1 MFTAPLDPAGWTLTT
16 PGPVTVPGGLRYADV
31 ALLQLRAERPAAD
44 GTVRAP
50 VPGILRSLT
59 PSGGPTW
66 VELQVNPFPVRRTV
80 QSLPFG
86 LPTFY
91 LVFDPGATLTP
102 FADGDAA
109 AAGDQLAT
117 VAALTLLCA
126 GQDRVARDPALW
138 GSQILAALS
147 AADLPTWQPFADAI
161 AAQTANGAG
170 APVLILDHRGFP
182 RETATI
188 EIRSGG
194 TTATAQLTAADGGD
208 LQRAVARMHTADP
221 ATMPLTAVLPA
232 GGGAATLRPA
242 GADVQLARLEDGA
255 HAAAQIEVTPAFRHV
270 TLTDLPDWFAPQVA
284 QSDHPLARYTRNN
297 EYTSFVNGGE
307 YFDDLFRRLGDA
319 VGAGADGGLHLVG
332 GWQTFPDEQLTDV
345 RPWDPVPDPGQPP
358 PPLPKSL
365 VEAATLIGGA
375 GGATRF
381 LSPKFIQLDP
391 GSPVE
396 TFELTLFSAIVM
408 GLLRGQNVDFMRTD
422 AAGAI
427 ILLALF
433 ILNAIAITWIID
445 TDGSAL
451 EPNKDAVELL
461 DAIQNAASRYA
472 PHPATVADNPAS
484 PPLSGFPYDSFFK
497 LIRHFGFYHTK
508 FAVVKAG
515 TERYGYAGGIDI
527 NPNRLDD
534 VRHLGRGPYHDV
546 HARVRG
552 KAVRDV
558 ELTFAERWSRDGGTT
573 ELAFE
578 PAATGELADAGTD
591 VVQVARTYFKAADP
605 SRELEFAPT
614 GDKTIADTL
623 IQAIG
628 AAREF
633 IYIEDQYYTP
643 PDDYREALLAKV
655 AGRDIKTLVI
665 VLPSTPDQPFGEI
678 QRTGFIAQL
687 HAADAGAGIVR
698 IGYPRRHYTVADN
711 ELRASSGRLELSQDL
726 QASGG
731 VDPTVVLGPKQ
742 RLPQVPFW
750 LSIEGEL
757 MYAFNEST
765 TPTPDP
771 EHAQV
776 FEVVR
781 GDDTRAGVRPRPH
794 KRGAPATVI
803 DLAGIYVHAK
813 MMIVDDAFVSV
824 GSANINRRGLY
835 HDGEINL
842 FSVPQQLKATPANPV
857 AALRRRL
864 WAEMLDLPIATAG
877 PLLAD
882 PRAAARLFD
891 RSALHGNRFVDF
903 DAHPTHLMYDAT
915 GGDGL
920 ALIVFRAALLDE
932 FVIADHEKMFD
943 AIVDPTSAVEDA

>member
-1 MFTAPLDPAGWTLTT
+1 MFAAPLDPAGWMLTT
-16 PGPVTVPGGLRYADV
+16 PGTLTVPAGLRYTDV
-31 ALLQLRAERPAAD
+31 PLLQLRAERPAAD
-44 GTVRAP
+44 GEVRAP
-50 VPGILRSLT
+50 APGTLRSVT

-66 VELQVNPFPVRRTV
+66 VELQVNPFPLRRTV
-80 QSLPFG
+80 SALPFG

-102 FADGDAA
+102 FADGDAV
-109 AAGDQLAT
+109 AAGDQLAI
-117 VAALTLLCA
+117 VAVLTLLCA
-126 GQDRVARDPALW
+126 GQDRIARDPALW
-138 GSQILAALS
+138 ASQILAALPV
-147 AADLPTWQPFADAI
+147 ADRPAWAPFADAI
-161 AAQTANGAG
+161 AAQTATGAD

-182 RETATI
+182 RETATV
-188 EIRSGG
+188 EIRSGA
-194 TTATAQLTAADGGD
+194 TTATARLTAADGGD
-208 LQRAVARMHTADP
+208 LQRAVARMHAANP
-221 ATMPLTAVLPA
+221 ATMPLTTVLPA

-255 HAAAQIEVTPAFRHV
+255 HAASEIEVTPALRHV
-270 TLTDLPDWFAPQVA
+270 TVTDLPDWFAPQFA
-284 QSDHPLARYTRNN
+284 QSDHALARYTRHN
-297 EYTSFVNGGE
+297 EYRSLVNGGE
-307 YFDDLFRRLGDA
+307 YFDDLFRRLQDA
-319 VGAGADGGLHLVG
+319 LGAGADGGLHLVG

-345 RPWDPVPDPGQPP
+345 RPWDPARDPSQ

-365 VEAATLIGGA
+365 VEAATLIGNA
-375 GGATRF
+375 HGATRF

-396 TFELTLFSAIVM
+396 TAELTLFSAIVM
-408 GLLRGQNVDFMRTD
+408 GLLRGQNVDFVRTD
-422 AAGAI
+422 PAGAI

-433 ILNAIAITWIID
+433 VLNAIAITWIID

-461 DAIQNAASRYA
+461 DALPNAASRYA

-508 FAVVKAG
+508 FAAVKAG
-515 TERYGYAGGIDI
+515 PERYAYAGGIDI

-534 VRHLGRGPYHDV
+534 IRHLGSGPYHDV

-573 ELAFE
+573 GLAFE
-578 PAATGELADAGTD
+578 PAAADELADAGTD
-591 VVQVARTYFKAADP
+591 VVQVARTYFQAADQ
-605 SRELEFAPT
+605 SRELDFAPT
-614 GDKTIADTL
+614 GDKTIANTL
-623 IQAIG
+623 IQAIS
-628 AAREF
+628 AAQEF
-633 IYIEDQYYTP
+633 IYIEDQYFTP
-643 PDDYREALLAKV
+643 PDAYRAALLAKV
-655 AGRDIKTLVI
+655 ANRDIKTLVI

-678 QRTGFIAQL
+678 QRTGFIADL

-698 IGYPRRHYTVADN
+698 VGYPRRHYTVADN
-711 ELRASSGRLELSQDL
+711 ELRASSGRLELYQDL

-750 LSIEGEL
+750 LSVEGEL

-765 TPTPDP
+765 TPSPDA
-771 EHAQV
+771 EHAKV

-794 KRGAPATVI
+794 RRGAAATVI

-813 MMIVDDAFVSV
+813 MMIVDDAFVSI

-835 HDGEINL
+835 HDGEISL

-864 WAEMLDLPIATAG
+864 WAEMLDLPLATAG

-891 RSALHGNRFVDF
+891 RSFLQGNRFVDF

-915 GGDGL
+915 GGDGV
-920 ALIVFRAALLDE
+920 ALILFRLALLDE

-943 AIVDPTSAVEDA
+943 AVVDPTSAVEDA

>member
-16 PGPVTVPGGLRYADV
+16 PGWLTVPSGLRYGDV
-31 ALLQLRAERPAAD
+31 RLLQMRAERPAAD
-44 GTVRAP
+44 GVVSAP
-50 VPGILRSLT
+50 APGTLR
-59 PSGGPTW
+59 PMAASGAPTW
-66 VELQVNPFPVRRTV
+66 VELQVNPFPMRRTA
-80 QSLPFG
+80 QALPFG

-91 LVFDPGATLTP
+91 LVFDPGATVTP
-102 FADGDAA
+102 FADGDAVV
-109 AAGDQLAT
+109 AGDQLAT

-138 GSQILAALS
+138 AGQILAALP
-147 AADLPTWQPFADAI
+147 AADRPAWEAFADAV
-161 AAQTANGAG
+161 AAQTATGA
-170 APVLILDHRGFP
+170 APVLILDHRGSP
-182 RETATI
+182 RDTATI
-188 EIRSGG
+188 EIRSGA
-194 TTATAQLTAADGGD
+194 TTATAELTAADGGD
-208 LQRAVARMHTADP
+208 LQRAVARMHAADP

-270 TLTDLPDWFAPQVA
+270 TLTDLPDWFALQFA

-297 EYTSFVNGGE
+297 EYRPFVNGGE
-307 YFDDLFRRLGDA
+307 YYDDLFRRLQDA
-319 VGAGADGGLHLVG
+319 ASAGADSGLHLVG
-332 GWQTFPDEQLTDV
+332 GWQTFPAEPLTDV
-345 RPWDPVPDPGQPP
+345 RPWDPAPDPGQ

-408 GLLRGQNVDFMRTD
+408 GLLRGQNVDFIRTD

-433 ILNAIAITWIID
+433 ILNGIALTWIID

-461 DAIQNAASRYA
+461 EPIQNAASSYA
-472 PHPATVADNPAS
+472 PHPATVEDNPAS

-515 TERYGYAGGIDI
+515 AERYGYAGGIDI

-573 ELAFE
+573 GLAFD
-578 PAATGELADAGTD
+578 AAAAGELADAGTD
-591 VVQVARTYFKAADP
+591 VVQVARTYFKAADS
-605 SRELEFAPT
+605 SRELDFAPT
-614 GDKTIADTL
+614 GDRTIHDTL
-623 IQAIG
+623 IQAIS
-628 AAREF
+628 AAKEF

-643 PDDYREALLAKV
+643 PDDYCEALLAKV
-655 AGRDIKTLVI
+655 TSRDIKTLVI

-678 QRTGFIAQL
+678 ERTGFIAQL
-687 HAADAGAGIVR
+687 HTADAGAGIVR

-711 ELRASSGRLELSQDL
+711 ELRASSGRLELYEDL

-742 RLPQVPFW
+742 RLPPVPFW
-750 LSIEGEL
+750 LSVEGEL
-757 MYAFNEST
+757 MYVFNEST
-765 TPTPDP
+765 TPSPDP

-794 KRGAPATVI
+794 KQGAPATVI

-813 MMIVDDAFVSV
+813 MMIVDDAFVSI
-824 GSANINRRGLY
+824 GSANINRRGLF

-864 WAEMLDLPIATAG
+864 WAEMLDLPLATAG

-891 RSALHGNRFVDF
+891 RSALEGNRFVDF

-915 GGDGL
+915 GGDGI

-932 FVIADHEKMFD
+932 FVIPDHKKMFD
-943 AIVDPTSAVEDA
+943 AVVDPTSAVEDA